1 MLSFENTTMKDKKI
15 DGKRLREVA
24 GAFPTGVSIITT
36 EKEDGNIQGM
46 TASSFLSVSL
56 NPALVSFCIKED
68 SALYPLLKEGKRVG
82 ISILSAKQKAISNQ
96 FAGFNKEEIEVS
108 LIKKMEGVSVIDKAL
123 AWYATEV
130 YMIIPTGDH
139 YSIFCKV
146 LDLDR
151 VSEGPPL
158 VYWSGYRTTGD
169 NI

>member
-1 MLSFENTTMKDKKI
+1 MSYRKI
-15 DGKRLREVA
+15 DGKKLRQVA
-24 GAFPTGVSIITT
+24 GAFATGVTIVTT
-36 EKEDGNIQGM
+36 EKEDGSIHGM

-68 SALYPLLKEGKRVG
+68 CILFQLLKEGKRVG
-82 ISILSAKQKAISNQ
+82 ISILEAQQKEVSNQ
-96 FAGFNKEEIEVS
+96 FAGFNKEEIEVPMT
-108 LIKKMEGVSVIDKAL
+108 KKMEGVSVIDNAL

-146 LDLDR
+146 LDLER
-151 VSEGPPL
+151 TSEGQPL

>member
-1 MLSFENTTMKDKKI
+1 MVDQKI
-15 DGKRLREVA
+15 DSKKLRQVA
-24 GAFPTGVSIITT
+24 GAFPTGVTVITT
-36 EKEDGNIQGM
+36 KKEDGNIHGM

-68 SALYPLLKEGKRVG
+68 CVLFPLLKEGKRVG
-82 ISILSAKQKAISNQ
+82 ISILEAGQKNISNQ
-96 FAGFNKEEIEVS
+96 FAGFNKEDVVIPMTTK
-108 LIKKMEGVSVIDKAL
+108 IEGVSVIDNAL

-151 VSEGPPL
+151 IEEGQPL
-158 VYWSGYRTTGD
+158 IYWSGYRTTGD